1 MLRAL
6 LRDASLYTV
15 TAVAGRMMSL
25 LTVPIFTRYLAPAD
39 YGVVDLLTYLA
50 LFVPLLVGLA
60 LDQAVARYY
69 ADAQN
74 DEERRRIASTV
85 LIYFTVGLLL
95 VALVAM
101 MAADVVATGLLHGE
115 TDVATVRMAM
125 VFLWLNAVF
134 FITNNQLKYMLKA
147 RLYALANLGNAV
159 VGAGL
164 GVTFL
169 SVGEMSVFGV
179 FLAQSVSLALFA
191 LVSLYAARSAYRIVF
206 HLATFRR
213 MLKYSL
219 PLVPATAAFFVMQYV
234 DRYVISELRG
244 LEEVGLY
251 GIGARVAGLVNLILW
266 GFQSAWYPLI
276 MRNHASPDTPRQVA
290 TVFSYYVLATGT
302 MLVLVS
308 LFAPEIL
315 RVLTTPDYYAA
326 YRFVPLLIAAAVL
339 CSIANYFSFGLQ
351 IAKKSLQR
359 MYINLA
365 VIVVNVAAAILLVD
379 QLGAMGAAIAAFISF
394 GLLAVISLGVSQK
407 YYAVPYRWSALLSV
421 GVVAVLAAHL
431 VLVFP
436 ETGEIVWL
444 PIKLL
449 VAAAAAF
456 VMASLLDIPLLRD
469 VSRCARLAVQVARVR
484 KEAA

>member
-6 LRDASLYTV
+6 LRDGSLYTA
-15 TAVAGRMMSL
+15 TAIAGRMLSL
-25 LTVPIFTRYLAPAD
+25 LTVPIFTRYLTPAD

-60 LDQAVARYY
+60 LDQAVARFY
-69 ADAQN
+69 ADAPD

-85 LIYFTVGLLL
+85 LLYFVFGLLL
-95 VALVAM
+95 VALLAM

-134 FITNNQLKYMLKA
+134 FITNNQLKYMFKA
-147 RLYALANLGNAV
+147 RLYALSNLGNAV
-159 VGAGL
+159 VGAVL
-164 GVTFL
+164 AVAFL
-169 SVGEMSVFGV
+169 SVGEMGVLGV
-179 FLAQSVSLALFA
+179 FLAQSASLALFT
-191 LVSLYAARSAYRIVF
+191 LVSLFAARSAYRIVF
-206 HLATFRR
+206 HLATLRR
-213 MLKYSL
+213 LLQYSL
-219 PLVPATAAFFVMQYV
+219 PLVPATVAFFVMQYV

-290 TVFSYYVLATGT
+290 TIFSYYVLATGT

-326 YRFVPLLIAAAVL
+326 YQYVPLLIAAAVL

-351 IAKKSLQR
+351 IARKSMQR

-365 VIVVNVAAAILLVD
+365 VIVVNIAAAVLLV
-379 QLGAMGAAIAAFISF
+379 QQFGAMGAAIAAFISF
-394 GLLAVISLGVSQK
+394 SVLAVVSLGFSQR
-407 YYAVPYRWSALLSV
+407 YYAVPYRW
-421 GVVAVLAAHL
+421 GAVLSAGAVAILGAHL

-444 PIKLL
+444 PVKLL
-449 VAAAAAF
+449 VAASAGF
-456 VMASLLDIPLLRD
+456 LMSVLLGIQLTRD
-469 VSRCARLAVQVARVR
+469 LSRCARLAMQMARMR